1 MRTAKVV
8 RNVPE
13 TRRECD
19 QLFYG
24 RMCADCAYGGS
35 TESSNLNGALRIKC
49 GIRERFYEQDVN
61 DGKLEKCT
69 DSNNEEYYKE
79 VY

>member
-1 MRTAKVV
+1 MRTAKVM

-49 GIRERFYEQDVN
+49 GIRERFYEQD
-61 DGKLEKCT
+61 EKE
-69 DSNNEEYYKE
+69 NQNA
-79 VY
+79 